1 MKKILLFQVIW
12 TGFLI
17 LSLCQTAIGQIYSGT
32 GNNPKL
38 IQYMRRS
45 MIKGINPY
53 GEIEGSPYYPGP
65 EFVSG
70 TIYHRDSTKTINVPL
85 RLNHFID
92 EIEFKHGENIMMFVK
107 PDEIDH
113 LEFGHL
119 TFIYSGFAPP
129 IGKPDVGFFEVMA
142 KGYCKLLYR
151 RSSEIKREDLPVS
164 NFSGGNYR
172 DYFRITEEYYIKKG
186 NEPAEYIRKSK
197 RKILKTLSD
206 HTKELEEYIDKNG
219 LTLKTNEEII
229 DLIYY
234 FNALKAKEEKQVSR
248 ETLPD

>member
-12 TGFLI
+12 TCILI
-17 LSLCQTAIGQIYSGT
+17 LSPCQTVIGQIYSGA

-38 IQYMRRS
+38 TQYMRRS
-45 MIKGINPY
+45 IIEGANPY
-53 GEIEGSPYYPGP
+53 LDIEGNPYFPDP

-70 TIYHRDSTKTINVPL
+70 TIYHKDSTKTINVPM
-85 RLNHFID
+85 RLNHYID
-92 EIEFKHGENIMMFVK
+92 QIEFKHGENIMMFVK
-107 PDEIDH
+107 PDEIDR

-119 TFIYSGFAPP
+119 TFLYSEFVPS

-142 KGYCKLLYR
+142 RGYCKLLYR

-186 NEPAEYIRKSK
+186 DEPAQFIRKSK
-197 RKILKTLSD
+197 RKILNTLSD
-206 HTKELEEYIDKNG
+206 YTTELEDYINKNG
-219 LTLKTNEEII
+219 LTLKSDEEII

-234 FNALKAKEEKQVSR
+234 YNALKAKKEKQVSR
-248 ETLPD
+248 KILPY

>member
-92 EIEFKHGENIMMFVK
+92 EIEFKHGENIMMFVR

-129 IGKPDVGFFEVMA
+129 IGKPDIGFFEVMA